1 MSKNIIKVGT
11 IVQYRGGFGADA
23 PTIVKV
29 TSIEK
34 SQYKRDKYGKPVKSV
49 PFAEKDYCVFTLD
62 NHHWCYGE
70 QIDSIVESENEPET
84 MEVPVSII
92 EDICKYC
99 EDKAIWDKL
108 GVYHDFYYK
117 LKQLKREH
125 DFAHPENV
133 LSGDEALAELKK
145 KMDAD

>member
-29 TSIEK
+29 IGIEK
-34 SQYKRDKYGKPVKSV
+34 SQNKRNKCGKPVVSV
-49 PFAEKDYCVFTLD
+49 PFAEKDYCVFDLD
-62 NHHWCYGE
+62 NGHWCYGE
-70 QIDSIVESENEPET
+70 QVDSIVESENEPET

-133 LSGDEALAELKK
+133 LSGDEALAELKR
-145 KMDAD
+145 KMDAA